1 MLVLGHDIDGFS
13 PHPENLLAMPSWTGD
28 PEDASLERAVDFL
41 EQLAFS
47 RLTDIRPA
55 IGEQQ
60 AEQKVRAM
68 LFPKSYDAAQGEAY
82 ERARK
87 QRLQLQSARSSNWV
101 FRLLFGGVASTA
113 SALRSDEPAYA
124 ERKLQRLQAR
134 RKEYAHI
141 KDLMQKQLDT
151 EMAKEKAYYADHKMS
166 LWDLFT
172 RAPPAN
178 IAELSTPTAGRDG
191 RGGDKK

>member
-1 MLVLGHDIDGFS
+1 
-13 PHPENLLAMPSWTGD
+13 MPSWTGNPD
-28 PEDASLERAVDFL
+28 DASLEHAVDFL

-60 AEQKVRAM
+60 AEQKVHAA
-68 LFPKSYDAAQGEAY
+68 LFPASYDRAQEEAY
-82 ERARK
+82 ERARTH
-87 QRLQLQSARSSNWV
+87 RLQLQSARSSNWL

-113 SALRSDEPAYA
+113 SALRSNEPTYA

-141 KDLMQKQLDT
+141 KDLMQKQLET

-178 IAELSTPTAGRDG
+178 IAELSPSVEKSAGDG
-191 RGGDKK
+191 KK